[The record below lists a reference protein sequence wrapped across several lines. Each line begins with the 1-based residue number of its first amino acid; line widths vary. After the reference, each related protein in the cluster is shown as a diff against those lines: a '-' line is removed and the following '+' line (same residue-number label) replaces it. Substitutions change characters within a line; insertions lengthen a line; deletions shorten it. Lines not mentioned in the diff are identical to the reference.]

1 MANVELVSG
10 WRDFGVC
17 AHQGEIDGGGLEGLE
32 VADREPPRDLLLQHR
47 LLLRVLHSVAVLHVG
62 VLAVVRVA
70 LISIILIRGVLEQG
84 DLLVVVRHDVV
95 VLGGRRRLALQ
106 PLEEPAQRTRT
117 RPLSAPTARMP
128 AIFFAGQRR
137 AGRDG
142 RWRTRRPPRS
152 RGPATPPCAAS
163 SARPSGRGLSH
174 SLPVS
179 ALPVSVSR

>member
-84 DLLVVVRHDVV
+84 DLLVVVRHDVI
-95 VLGGRRRLALQ
+95 VLGGGRRLALQ
-106 PLEEPAQRTRT
+106 PLEEPAQRTR
-117 RPLSAPTARMP
+117 PSARSPTARMRRDLFCR
-128 AIFFAGQRR
+128 ATARGQGR
-137 AGRDG
+137 AL
-142 RWRTRRPPRS
+142 
-152 RGPATPPCAAS
+152 AHAAAS
-163 SARPSGRGLSH
+163 EIPGSSDTTVCRIVREAIRPRALSL
-174 SLPVS
+174 SPCLGSPC
-179 ALPVSVSR
+179 LERLC